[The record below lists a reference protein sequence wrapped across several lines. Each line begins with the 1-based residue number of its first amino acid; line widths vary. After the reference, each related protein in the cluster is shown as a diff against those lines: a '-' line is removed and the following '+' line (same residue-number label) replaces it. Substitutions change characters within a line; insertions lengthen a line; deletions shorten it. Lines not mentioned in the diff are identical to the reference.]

1 MVSARPAINAHTSRP
16 VDPAVGSGPVAP
28 DPTPLSEA
36 RCSGRWTSGVV
47 S

>member
-1 MVSARPAINAHTSRP
+1 MVSARPAISAYTSRA
-16 VDPAVGSGPVAP
+16 VDPAVETGPVAP
-28 DPTPLSEA
+28 DPAPLSEA